1 MTHSYDYDFLV
12 IGAGSGGVRASRI
25 AASHGARTA
34 VVEHQALGGTCVN
47 VGCVPKKLFV
57 IASHFGELF
66 EASKGYGWQPGEPTF
81 NWQTLLQNKNKEIER
96 LNGIYENLLAKAGVD
111 ILHGYARFKDE
122 HTVQID
128 EQDITAEKILI
139 AVGGHPTVPDFPGK
153 EHVVT
158 SNELFYLD
166 KLPEKIIIVG
176 GGYIAVEFAGIFN
189 GLGVDT
195 TLIYRR
201 ELPLRGFDEDIRAHL
216 ATEMQ
221 QRGIKLLSE
230 QNIAKVEKDNGF
242 TATLLDGS
250 TLQADLIAYA
260 TGRAAN
266 TQNLGLENINV
277 ETKDSGAI
285 SINDD
290 YQTSV
295 PNIYA
300 IGDVTD
306 RIQLTPVAIK
316 EGHVLADNL
325 FNKQS
330 RHISY
335 DDVPTA
341 IFSQPPIATVG
352 LTEAEA
358 SAQGHAVKVYSSSF
372 RPMINTLGG
381 SQSKTLMKLVVDE
394 KSDKVLGLQMIGDEA
409 AEIVQGF
416 AVALK
421 AGATKATFNAT
432 IGIHPSSA
440 EEFVTM
446 R

>member
-1 MTHSYDYDFLV
+1 MKYDYDFLV

-25 AASHGARTA
+25 AAGHGAKTA
-34 VVEHQALGGTCVN
+34 VIEHQALGGTCVN

-57 IASHFGELF
+57 IAAHFSELF
-66 EASKGYGWQPGEPTF
+66 EASQGFGWQPGHPKF
-81 NWQTLLQNKNKEIER
+81 DWQTLLTNKNNEITR
-96 LNGIYENLLAKAGVD
+96 LNGIYENMLEKAGVD
-111 ILHGYARFKDE
+111 IIRGMGRFEDA
-122 HTVQID
+122 HTVVVND
-128 EQDITAEKILI
+128 KKITADKILI

-201 ELPLRGFDEDIRAHL
+201 DLFLRGFDEDIRKHL
-216 ATEMQ
+216 AEEMQ
-221 QRGIKLLSE
+221 QGGIKLLFN
-230 QNIAKVEKDNGF
+230 QNIEKIEKQNGY

-260 TGRAAN
+260 TGRAPN
-266 TQNLGLENINV
+266 TSRLGLENV
-277 ETKDSGAI
+277 QLKTKDNNAI
-285 SINDD
+285 IINGH

-295 PNIYA
+295 DNIYA
-300 IGDVTD
+300 VGDVTD

-316 EGHVLADNL
+316 EGHAVADNL
-325 FNKQS
+325 FNKQD
-330 RHISY
+330 RTIAY
-335 DDVPTA
+335 DNVPTA

-352 LTEAEA
+352 LTQEQ
-358 SAQGHAVKVYSSSF
+358 AQNQGFDIKVFKSSF
-372 RPMINTLGG
+372 RPMINVLGG
-381 SQSKTLMKLVVDE
+381 SSKTLMKMIVDT
-394 KSDKVLGLQMIGDEA
+394 KTDKVIGLQMIGDEA
-409 AEIVQGF
+409 AEVIQGF

-421 AGATKATFNAT
+421 AGATKATFDAT
-432 IGIHPSSA
+432 LGIHPSSA